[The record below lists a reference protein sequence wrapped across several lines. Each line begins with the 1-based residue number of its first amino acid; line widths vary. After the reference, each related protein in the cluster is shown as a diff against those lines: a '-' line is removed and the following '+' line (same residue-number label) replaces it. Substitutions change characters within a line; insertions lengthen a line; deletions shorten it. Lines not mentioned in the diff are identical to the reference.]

1 LSELTDTKSNLKK
14 IISVLEALQSLNTDS
29 IPKILE
35 SPNNLLNSVTSFEEQ
50 RTAVLAKIESNK
62 DEINSLKNKIA
73 QDERDIAKLEEESN
87 ELNQER
93 QNLLDKIQTAQN
105 ELTDMNEKIKVKKE
119 DFETRTARLNE
130 LDDAVHEAIKEDK
143 KFDERLKNLESIL
156 REELE
161 KKEHYLSSFGHRVAS
176 IKALI
181 KMNYIKTQELTLIK
195 ALIPGTQTEIKPL
208 CIGIDL
214 PEGKAKQILRDMV
227 DEGGPIE
234 FNESAGTVLLKEEVG
249 F

>member
-1 LSELTDTKSNLKK
+1 MSELTDTKSNLKK
-14 IISVLEALQSLNTDS
+14 IISVLEELQAINTDS

-35 SPNNLLNSVTSFEEQ
+35 SPNNLLNLVASYEEQ
-50 RTAVLAKIESNK
+50 KTANLNKKEANK

-73 QDERDIAKLEEESN
+73 QDERDIAKLEEENN
-87 ELNQER
+87 ELTKER
-93 QNLLDKIQTAQN
+93 QGLLDKIQTAQN
-105 ELTDMNEKIKVKKE
+105 ELTDMNEKIKTKKE
-119 DFETRTARLNE
+119 ELETRTARLNE

-143 KFDERLKNLESIL
+143 KFAERLQNLESIL

-161 KKEHYLSSFGHRVAS
+161 KKENYLSSFGHRVAS

-181 KMNYIKTQELTLIK
+181 KMNYIKTQHLTLIK

-214 PEGKAKQILRDMV
+214 PEAKAKQILRDIV
-227 DEGGPIE
+227 SEGGPIE
-234 FNESAGTVLLKEEVG
+234 FNEAAGTVLLKEEVG